1 MFHLKVEAVRLLL
14 AVPGAGLQEEAV
26 LELAAKHQLVHL
38 HRLTDLAAYDNKNY
52 FCKWNFLREYKIL
65 KNIYK
70 NEWTIFEMTWQLKLG
85 EEKKK
90 LISAYGRRN
99 ERTDN
104 IISVEAA

>member
-52 FCKWNFLREYKIL
+52 FCK
-65 KNIYK
+65 
-70 NEWTIFEMTWQLKLG
+70 
-85 EEKKK
+85 
-90 LISAYGRRN
+90 
-99 ERTDN
+99 
-104 IISVEAA
+104 